1 MKQIT
6 GKLFVLSV
14 AYVPAVQKWEVLAQ
28 CSAGSELSSTGPGA
42 PHGTGTGA
50 VTSAAL

>member
-14 AYVPAVQKWEVLAQ
+14 AYVPAAQKWEVL
-28 CSAGSELSSTGPGA
+28 PN
-42 PHGTGTGA
+42 A
-50 VTSAAL
+50 VQAETAAL